1 MTSKVEV
8 VPHTGPIR
16 LRVSAS
22 EPVRLRV
29 SVAPFR
35 VRVLGMPGPDGRQ
48 GPEGPRGPPGP
59 EGNIESGVALDG
71 GNF

>member
-1 MTSKVEV
+1 MTGKIEV

-16 LRVSAS
+16 IRVLAS
-22 EPVRLRV
+22 EPVRVRIPA
-29 SVAPFR
+29 APVR
-35 VRVLGMPGPDGRQ
+35 VRVIGVPGPDGRQ

-59 EGNIESGVALDG
+59 EGQIASGLPLDG